1 MFRGKRTDN
10 GEWVE
15 GDLIHSA
22 ISAFSKIISV
32 GIKMDG
38 YYPIEV
44 HPDTIGQ
51 FTGLLDK
58 NGKRIFEGD
67 YDQNHDVVMWCDKRN
82 GWAMKTYDFPTREV
96 ISCHCF
102 RCEGHFDIDDAD
114 FDIEIIG
121 SIHDQNF

>member
-1 MFRGKRTDN
+1 MKREILFRGKRIDN
-10 GEWVE
+10 WEWIYGIPTFDFKYIFNE
-15 GDLIHSA
+15 NQFDIHDNYMVIPETVS
-22 ISAFSKIISV
+22 
-32 GIKMDG
+32 
-38 YYPIEV
+38 
-44 HPDTIGQ
+44 Q

-114 FDIEIIG
+114 FNIEIIG

>member
-1 MFRGKRTDN
+1 MKREILFRGKRIDN
-10 GEWVE
+10 WEW
-15 GDLIHSA
+15 IY
-22 ISAFSKIISV
+22 
-32 GIKMDG
+32 GIPTFDFKYIFNENQFDSHDNYMVI
-38 YYPIEV
+38 PETV
-44 HPDTIGQ
+44 SQ

-114 FDIEIIG
+114 FNIEIIG